1 MSSLKKLFSSQ
12 SSSQQKLTEESN
24 EPNEPK
30 VYYSTQIS
38 TKTEVPRKEDED
50 LTESQFEQY
59 DETMQSMQ
67 DSCYSWSGVSQSFD
81 IKGEKREWSDE
92 GDKEP
97 WWESFKSQSSKKST
111 HLNHN
116 QVKNQLRK
124 RHFSHHNQ
132 VGHNKRRLTIL
143 NKKMMTINNITNLKK
158 ISCYLK
164 LGKYKKFKY
173 M

>member
-111 HLNHN
+111 QETPFQSSQPSRSQQTEANHSQQENDDN
-116 QVKNQLRK
+116 QQDNESEKN
-124 RHFSHHNQ
+124 
-132 VGHNKRRLTIL
+132 
-143 NKKMMTINNITNLKK
+143 
-158 ISCYLK
+158 
-164 LGKYKKFKY
+164 
-173 M
+173 

>member
-38 TKTEVPRKEDED
+38 TKTEVPKKEDED

-81 IKGEKREWSDE
+81 IKGEKRE
-92 GDKEP
+92 
-97 WWESFKSQSSKKST
+97 
-111 HLNHN
+111 
-116 QVKNQLRK
+116 
-124 RHFSHHNQ
+124 
-132 VGHNKRRLTIL
+132 
-143 NKKMMTINNITNLKK
+143 
-158 ISCYLK
+158 
-164 LGKYKKFKY
+164 
-173 M
+173 